1 MSFGEFINKLNELEG
16 IINTSELL
24 REKATVLR
32 KEWAIKSLKDF
43 QSEQDELEKEN
54 RLLRIGILG
63 KVKAGKSSFLNALLF
78 NGESI
83 LPEAATPMTAAL
95 SVLEYGKTPSLSV
108 EFYSQEDLGEIKE
121 KAKRCEKELKEQ
133 EVQEF
138 ERLKE
143 LELKK
148 VQNKAQIDEAKLRA
162 NAQILATKKLKQEL
176 EELCACYEQNA
187 RIEKSTLNLSELE
200 KHKDFQGSLSEIR
213 AKLKDYVGSSGKF
226 MPFTKSITLRL
237 DNEFLK
243 DVQIIDT
250 PGLNDPVPSRSERT
264 NEFLDKC
271 DAALVLSPAGQF
283 MDQNDVILVRKLA
296 GSVARIFVIA
306 SKGDSELYGSEKDK
320 NGGIL
325 NAVFESIQNT
335 LERSKNNALQKAD
348 VENNVLQ
355 RALKEKMIVCA
366 GICAGIVAKRG
377 ENLDEMEIHTL
388 NRLKEEY
395 PNDFQG
401 EKMWE
406 NLSKLANIE
415 ALNAVFAELK
425 KDKELILQERISGF
439 LQSNDKALNAYK
451 EALQDRVRQRI
462 DALQGTD
469 IDELKARASALQEV
483 KERGE
488 FVLDD
493 EWSRLCGEFCFDI
506 RGILKDKQ
514 TEFFEKLEGQSQNEV
529 GESIEKTH
537 YFGIFEKNSYIVKQI
552 NANAVINAIEKTC
565 ERLENLLNDE
575 TARAIQAWREKM
587 PSTLL
592 KALREEIS
600 DEFIDGFVFKKCLRD
615 IFNKITYPSIKYSS
629 KIPYSISGMSGILK
643 DNAKSS
649 RVGFGD
655 DKVNYPATHFINEV
669 SNFIR
674 RFKQEVREYI
684 DKLANELS
692 SVFAFG
698 FGKDMFQSISDE
710 IQSLQKD
717 LASKA
722 LKLDE
727 YKTLERSLENALL

>member
-1 MSFGEFINKLNELEG
+1 MSFENFLQRLDEVANLVQL
-16 IINTSELL
+16 SELL
-24 REKATVLR
+24 SNDSFGLQKEHGIKTSAEFEKDKA
-32 KEWAIKSLKDF
+32 
-43 QSEQDELEKEN
+43 ELEKVG
-54 RLLRIGILG
+54 RLLKIGILG
-63 KVKAGKSSFLNALLF
+63 RVKAGKSSFLNALLF

-83 LPEAATPMTAAL
+83 LPKAATPMTAAL
-95 SVLEYGKTPSLSV
+95 SVLEYAKTPSLSV
-108 EFYSQEDLGEIKE
+108 EFYSQDDLGEIKE
-121 KAKRCEKELKEQ
+121 KAKQYEKMLKEQ
-133 EVQEF
+133 EKQEF
-138 ERLKE
+138 EMLKKS
-143 LELKK
+143 ELKK
-148 VQNKAQIDEAKLRA
+148 VQNKAQIDEARLKQNA
-162 NAQILATKKLKQEL
+162 HKNAQKYIPDEL
-176 EELCACYEQNA
+176 RACYEQNEL
-187 RIEKSTLNLSELE
+187 IEKSTLNLSELE
-200 KHKDFQGSLSEIR
+200 KHKEFQGSLSEIQ
-213 AKLKDYVGSSGKF
+213 AKLKDYVGSEGKF

-271 DAALVLSPAGQF
+271 DAALVLSIAGQF
-283 MDQNDVILVRKLA
+283 MDKNDVNLARKLA
-296 GSVARIFVIA
+296 GNHARIFFVA
-306 SKGDSELYGSEKDK
+306 SQVDTEFFGSEKTK

-335 LERSKNNALQKAD
+335 LERQKNNALQEDDMEND
-348 VENNVLQ
+348 VSQ
-355 RALKEKMIVCA
+355 RAKNEKIIA
-366 GICAGIVAKRG
+366 SSGICASIVAKRG
-377 ENLDEMEIHTL
+377 ENLDETEVFVFK
-388 NRLKEEY
+388 RFKEGY
-395 PNDFQG
+395 LSDFDG

-439 LQSNDKALNAYK
+439 LQDKNTALNAYIK
-451 EALQDRVRQRI
+451 DLRSRVRQRI

-493 EWSRLCGEFCFDI
+493 EWSRLCGEFCRDI
-506 RGILKDKQ
+506 KHTLKDKR
-514 TEFFEKLEGQSQNEV
+514 TEFFEDLENEAESKQNDF
-529 GESIEKTH
+529 IKTTGWIWKDKH
-537 YFGIFEKNSYIVKQI
+537 YLKKV

-615 IFNKITYPSIKYSS
+615 IFNKITYPSIKYR
-629 KIPYSISGMSGILK
+629 KIPNSISSMSGILE
-643 DNAKSS
+643 DS
-649 RVGFGD
+649 VETHFIGD
-655 DKVNYPATHFINEV
+655 DEYHRPATRFINEV
-669 SNFIR
+669 FDFTR
-674 RFKQEVREYI
+674 RFKQEVRDDI

-717 LASKA
+717 LKDKDDN
-722 LKLDE
+722 LKK
-727 YKTLERSLENALL
+727 YKTLERSLENALLQK

>member
-1 MSFGEFINKLNELEG
+1 MKASLKKNTDAKINEL
-16 IINTSELL
+16 
-24 REKATVLR
+24 
-32 KEWAIKSLKDF
+32 KD
-43 QSEQDELEKEN
+43 K
-54 RLLRIGILG
+54 
-63 KVKAGKSSFLNALLF
+63 
-78 NGESI
+78 
-83 LPEAATPMTAAL
+83 AL
-95 SVLEYGKTPSLSV
+95 SKGK
-108 EFYSQEDLGEIKE
+108 EID
-121 KAKRCEKELKEQ
+121 
-133 EVQEF
+133 
-138 ERLKE
+138 E
-143 LELKK
+143 LELKE
-148 VQNKAQIDEAKLRA
+148 KARKSAL
-162 NAQILATKKLKQEL
+162 QEL
-176 EELCACYEQNA
+176 KGVQESIYACYQQYQQISQSQVSA
-187 RIEKSTLNLSELE
+187 SERE
-200 KHKDFQGSLSEIR
+200 ANKDFQGSLSEIR

-250 PGLNDPVPSRSERT
+250 PGLNDPVPSRSART
-264 NEFLDKC
+264 NEILREC
-271 DAALVLSPAGQF
+271 DAVLVLSPAGQF

-325 NAVFESIQNT
+325 NAVFEGIQNT

-462 DALQGTD
+462 DALQKVD
-469 IDELKARASALQEV
+469 IDGLKARTSALQEV

-488 FVLDD
+488 SVLDS
-493 EWSRLCGEFCFDI
+493 EWNELCVKFCFDI

-514 TEFFEKLEGQSQNEV
+514 TEFFENLENEA
-529 GESIEKTH
+529 ESKQGDFIKTTGWIFKDKH
-537 YFGIFEKNSYIVKQI
+537 YLKKV

-629 KIPYSISGMSGILK
+629 KIPYSISGMSGILE
-643 DNAKSS
+643 DNVEGGYAWVEAK
-649 RVGFGD
+649 
-655 DKVNYPATHFINEV
+655 YEHPATHFINEV
-669 SNFIR
+669 SNFTR
-674 RFKQEVREYI
+674 RFKQEVREDI

-698 FGKDMFQSISDE
+698 FGKDMFQSLSDE

>member
-1 MSFGEFINKLNELEG
+1 MSFENFLQRLDKVANLVQGSEFLSKDSFGLQKEHG
-16 IINTSELL
+16 IKTSAEI
-24 REKATVLR
+24 EKDKA
-32 KEWAIKSLKDF
+32 
-43 QSEQDELEKEN
+43 ELEKAG
-54 RLLRIGILG
+54 RLLKIGILG
-63 KVKAGKSSFLNALLF
+63 RVKAGKSSFLNALIF

-83 LPEAATPMTAAL
+83 LPKAATPMTAAL
-95 SVLEYGKTPSLSV
+95 TVLEYAKTPSLSV
-108 EFYSQEDLGEIKE
+108 DFYSDEDLSRIETLAKE
-121 KAKRCEKELKEQ
+121 FESELEKNTDAKINELKDKALSKGKEID
-133 EVQEF
+133 
-138 ERLKE
+138 E
-143 LELKK
+143 LELK
-148 VQNKAQIDEAKLRA
+148 ERA
-162 NAQILATKKLKQEL
+162 RKSALQEL
-176 EELCACYEQNA
+176 KGVQESIYACYQQYQQISQSQVSA
-187 RIEKSTLNLSELE
+187 SERE
-200 KHKDFQGSLSEIR
+200 ANKDFQGSLSEIR

-250 PGLNDPVPSRSERT
+250 PGLNDPVPSRSART
-264 NEFLDKC
+264 NEILREC
-271 DAALVLSPAGQF
+271 DAVLVLSPAGQF

-325 NAVFESIQNT
+325 NAVFEGIQNT

-355 RALKEKMIVCA
+355 RALKEKVIVCA

-439 LQSNDKALNAYK
+439 LQSNDKTLNAYK

-462 DALQGTD
+462 DALQKVD
-469 IDELKARASALQEV
+469 IDGLKARASALQEV

-488 FVLDD
+488 SVLDS
-493 EWSRLCGEFCFDI
+493 EWNELCVKFCFDI

-514 TEFFEKLEGQSQNEV
+514 TEFFENLENEA
-529 GESIEKTH
+529 ESKQGDFIKTTGLVLKDKH
-537 YFGIFEKNSYIVKQI
+537 YLKKV

-592 KALREEIS
+592 KALREEIN

-629 KIPYSISGMSGILK
+629 KIPYSISGMSGILE
-643 DNAKSS
+643 DNVEGGYLYITEVK
-649 RVGFGD
+649 
-655 DKVNYPATHFINEV
+655 YEHPATHFINEV
-669 SNFIR
+669 SNFTR
-674 RFKQEVREYI
+674 RFKQEVREDI

>member
-1 MSFGEFINKLNELEG
+1 MSFENFLQRLDKVANLVQGSEFLSKDSFGLQKEHGIKTSAEFEKNK
-16 IINTSELL
+16 
-24 REKATVLR
+24 A
-32 KEWAIKSLKDF
+32 
-43 QSEQDELEKEN
+43 ELEKAG
-54 RLLRIGILG
+54 RLLKIGILG
-63 KVKAGKSSFLNALLF
+63 RVKAGKSSFLNALIF

-83 LPEAATPMTAAL
+83 LPKAATPMTAAL
-95 SVLEYGKTPSLSV
+95 TVLEYAKTPSLSV
-108 EFYSQEDLGEIKE
+108 DFYSDDDLSRIETLAKE
-121 KAKRCEKELKEQ
+121 FESELEKNTDAKINELKDKALSKGKEID
-133 EVQEF
+133 
-138 ERLKE
+138 E
-143 LELKK
+143 LELK
-148 VQNKAQIDEAKLRA
+148 ERA
-162 NAQILATKKLKQEL
+162 RKSALQEL
-176 EELCACYEQNA
+176 KGVQESIYACYQQYQQISQSQVSA
-187 RIEKSTLNLSELE
+187 SERE
-200 KHKDFQGSLSEIR
+200 ANKDFQGSLSEIR

-250 PGLNDPVPSRSERT
+250 PGLNDPVPSRSART
-264 NEFLDKC
+264 NEILREC
-271 DAALVLSPAGQF
+271 DAVLVLSPAGQF

-325 NAVFESIQNT
+325 NAVFEGIQNT

-415 ALNAVFAELK
+415 ALNAVFVELK

-462 DALQGTD
+462 DALQKVD
-469 IDELKARASALQEV
+469 IDGLKARASALQEV

-488 FVLDD
+488 SVLDS
-493 EWSRLCGEFCFDI
+493 EWNELCVKFCSDI

-537 YFGIFEKNSYIVKQI
+537 YLGIFEKNSYIVKQV

-629 KIPYSISGMSGILK
+629 QIPYSISGMSGILK
-643 DNAKSS
+643 DSAEDSWG
-649 RVGFGD
+649 GFGD

-669 SNFIR
+669 SNFTR
-674 RFKQEVREYI
+674 RFKQEVREDI

-698 FGKDMFQSISDE
+698 FGKDMFQSLSDE

>member
-1 MSFGEFINKLNELEG
+1 MEL
-16 IINTSELL
+16 
-24 REKATVLR
+24 
-32 KEWAIKSLKDF
+32 
-43 QSEQDELEKEN
+43 
-54 RLLRIGILG
+54 
-63 KVKAGKSSFLNALLF
+63 
-78 NGESI
+78 
-83 LPEAATPMTAAL
+83 
-95 SVLEYGKTPSLSV
+95 
-108 EFYSQEDLGEIKE
+108 KE
-121 KAKRCEKELKEQ
+121 KARKSALQELKG
-133 EVQEF
+133 VQES
-138 ERLKE
+138 
-143 LELKK
+143 
-148 VQNKAQIDEAKLRA
+148 IY
-162 NAQILATKKLKQEL
+162 
-176 EELCACYEQNA
+176 ACYQQYQQISQSQVSA
-187 RIEKSTLNLSELE
+187 SERE
-200 KHKDFQGSLSEIR
+200 ANKDFQGSLSEIR

-250 PGLNDPVPSRSERT
+250 PGLNDPVPSRSART
-264 NEFLDKC
+264 NEILREC
-271 DAALVLSPAGQF
+271 DAVLVLSPAGQF

-325 NAVFESIQNT
+325 NAVFEGIQNT

-415 ALNAVFAELK
+415 ALNAVFVELK

-462 DALQGTD
+462 DALQKVD
-469 IDELKARASALQEV
+469 IDGLKARASALQEV

-488 FVLDD
+488 SVLDS
-493 EWSRLCGEFCFDI
+493 EWNELCVKFCFDI

-514 TEFFEKLEGQSQNEV
+514 TEFFENLENEA
-529 GESIEKTH
+529 ESKQGDFIKTTGWIFKDKH
-537 YFGIFEKNSYIVKQI
+537 YLKKV

-629 KIPYSISGMSGILK
+629 QIPYSISGMSGILK
-643 DNAKSS
+643 DSAKSS

-669 SNFIR
+669 SNFTR
-674 RFKQEVREYI
+674 RFKQEVREDI

-717 LASKA
+717 LESKA

>member
-1 MSFGEFINKLNELEG
+1 MSFENFLQRLDKVANLVQGSEFLSKDSFGLQKEHG
-16 IINTSELL
+16 IKTS
-24 REKATVLR
+24 A
-32 KEWAIKSLKDF
+32 
-43 QSEQDELEKEN
+43 ELEKDKAELEKAG
-54 RLLRIGILG
+54 RLLKIGILG
-63 KVKAGKSSFLNALLF
+63 RVKAGKSSFLNALIF

-83 LPEAATPMTAAL
+83 LPKAATPMTAAL
-95 SVLEYGKTPSLSV
+95 TVLEYAKTPSLSV
-108 EFYSQEDLGEIKE
+108 DFYSDEDLSRIETLAKE
-121 KAKRCEKELKEQ
+121 FESELEKNTDAKINELKDKALSKGKEID
-133 EVQEF
+133 
-138 ERLKE
+138 E
-143 LELKK
+143 LELKE
-148 VQNKAQIDEAKLRA
+148 KARKSAL
-162 NAQILATKKLKQEL
+162 QEL
-176 EELCACYEQNA
+176 KGDQESIYACYQQYQQISQSQVSA
-187 RIEKSTLNLSELE
+187 SERE
-200 KHKDFQGSLSEIR
+200 ANKDFQGSLSEIR

-250 PGLNDPVPSRSERT
+250 PGLNDPVPSRSART
-264 NEFLDKC
+264 NEILREC
-271 DAALVLSPAGQF
+271 DAVLVLSPAGQF

-325 NAVFESIQNT
+325 NAVFEGIQNT
-335 LERSKNNALQKAD
+335 IERSKNNALQKAD

-462 DALQGTD
+462 DALQKVD
-469 IDELKARASALQEV
+469 IDGLKARANALQEV

-488 FVLDD
+488 SVLDS
-493 EWSRLCGEFCFDI
+493 EWNELCVKFCFDI

-514 TEFFEKLEGQSQNEV
+514 TEFFENLENEA
-529 GESIEKTH
+529 ESKQGDFIKTTGWIFKDKH
-537 YFGIFEKNSYIVKQI
+537 YLKKV

-592 KALREEIS
+592 KALREKIS
-600 DEFIDGFVFKKCLRD
+600 DEFIDGFVFK
-615 IFNKITYPSIKYSS
+615 
-629 KIPYSISGMSGILK
+629 
-643 DNAKSS
+643 
-649 RVGFGD
+649 
-655 DKVNYPATHFINEV
+655 
-669 SNFIR
+669 
-674 RFKQEVREYI
+674 
-684 DKLANELS
+684 
-692 SVFAFG
+692 
-698 FGKDMFQSISDE
+698 
-710 IQSLQKD
+710 
-717 LASKA
+717 
-722 LKLDE
+722 
-727 YKTLERSLENALL
+727 NALGTFLTKSLIHQSNTAQKFLTA

>member
-1 MSFGEFINKLNELEG
+1 MSFENFLQRLDKVANLVQGSEFLSKDSFGLQKEHG
-16 IINTSELL
+16 IKTSAEF
-24 REKATVLR
+24 EKDKA
-32 KEWAIKSLKDF
+32 
-43 QSEQDELEKEN
+43 ELEKAG
-54 RLLRIGILG
+54 RLLKIGILG
-63 KVKAGKSSFLNALLF
+63 RVKAGKSSFLNALIF

-83 LPEAATPMTAAL
+83 LPKAATPMTAAL
-95 SVLEYGKTPSLSV
+95 TVLEYAKTPSLSV
-108 EFYSQEDLGEIKE
+108 DFYSDEDLSRIETLAKE
-121 KAKRCEKELKEQ
+121 FESELEKNTDAKINELKDKALSKGKEID
-133 EVQEF
+133 
-138 ERLKE
+138 E
-143 LELKK
+143 LELK
-148 VQNKAQIDEAKLRA
+148 ERA
-162 NAQILATKKLKQEL
+162 RKSALQEL
-176 EELCACYEQNA
+176 KGVQESIYACYQQYQQISQSQVSA
-187 RIEKSTLNLSELE
+187 SERE
-200 KHKDFQGSLSEIR
+200 ANKDFQGSLSEIR

-250 PGLNDPVPSRSERT
+250 PGLNDPVPSRSART
-264 NEFLDKC
+264 NEILREC
-271 DAALVLSPAGQF
+271 DAVLVLSPAGQF

-325 NAVFESIQNT
+325 NAVFEGIQNT

-355 RALKEKMIVCA
+355 RALKEKVIVCA

-439 LQSNDKALNAYK
+439 LQSNDKTLNAYK

-462 DALQGTD
+462 DALQKVD
-469 IDELKARASALQEV
+469 IDGLKARASALQEV

-488 FVLDD
+488 SVLDS
-493 EWSRLCGEFCFDI
+493 EWNELCVKFCFDI

-514 TEFFEKLEGQSQNEV
+514 TEFFENLENEA
-529 GESIEKTH
+529 ESKQGDFIKTTGLVLKDKH
-537 YFGIFEKNSYIVKQI
+537 YLKKV

-592 KALREEIS
+592 KALREEIN

-629 KIPYSISGMSGILK
+629 KIPYSISGMSGILE
-643 DNAKSS
+643 DNVEGGYLYITEVK
-649 RVGFGD
+649 
-655 DKVNYPATHFINEV
+655 YEHPATHFINEV
-669 SNFIR
+669 SNFTR
-674 RFKQEVREYI
+674 RFKQEVREDI

>member
-1 MSFGEFINKLNELEG
+1 MSFENFLQRLDKVANLVQGSEFLSKDSFGLQKEHG
-16 IINTSELL
+16 IKTS
-24 REKATVLR
+24 A
-32 KEWAIKSLKDF
+32 
-43 QSEQDELEKEN
+43 ELEKDKAELEKAG
-54 RLLRIGILG
+54 RLLKIGILG
-63 KVKAGKSSFLNALLF
+63 RVKAGKSSFLNALIF

-83 LPEAATPMTAAL
+83 LPKAATPMTAAL
-95 SVLEYGKTPSLSV
+95 TVLEYAKTPSLSV
-108 EFYSQEDLGEIKE
+108 DFYSDDDLSRIETLAKE
-121 KAKRCEKELKEQ
+121 FESELEKNTDAKINELKDKALSKGKEID
-133 EVQEF
+133 
-138 ERLKE
+138 E
-143 LELKK
+143 LELKE
-148 VQNKAQIDEAKLRA
+148 KARKSAL
-162 NAQILATKKLKQEL
+162 QEL
-176 EELCACYEQNA
+176 KGVQESIYACYQQYQQISQSQVSA
-187 RIEKSTLNLSELE
+187 SERE
-200 KHKDFQGSLSEIR
+200 ANKDFQGSLSEIR

-250 PGLNDPVPSRSERT
+250 PGLNDPVPSRSART
-264 NEFLDKC
+264 NEILREC
-271 DAALVLSPAGQF
+271 DAVLVLSPAGQF

-325 NAVFESIQNT
+325 NAVFEGIQNT

-348 VENNVLQ
+348 IENNVLQ
-355 RALKEKMIVCA
+355 RALKEKMIACA

-462 DALQGTD
+462 DALQKVD
-469 IDELKARASALQEV
+469 IDGLKARASALQEV

-488 FVLDD
+488 SVLDS
-493 EWSRLCGEFCFDI
+493 EWNELCVKFCFDI

-514 TEFFEKLEGQSQNEV
+514 TEFFENLENEA
-529 GESIEKTH
+529 ESKQGDFIKTTGWIFKDKH
-537 YFGIFEKNSYIVKQI
+537 YLKKV

-629 KIPYSISGMSGILK
+629 QIPYSISGMSGILE
-643 DNAKSS
+643 DNVEGGYAWVEAK
-649 RVGFGD
+649 
-655 DKVNYPATHFINEV
+655 YEHPATHFINEV
-669 SNFIR
+669 SNFTR

>member
-1 MSFGEFINKLNELEG
+1 MSFENFLQRLDKVANLVQGSEFLSKDSFGLQKEHG
-16 IINTSELL
+16 IKTS
-24 REKATVLR
+24 A
-32 KEWAIKSLKDF
+32 
-43 QSEQDELEKEN
+43 ELEKDKAELEKAG
-54 RLLRIGILG
+54 RLLKIGILG
-63 KVKAGKSSFLNALLF
+63 RVKAGKSSFLNALIF

-83 LPEAATPMTAAL
+83 LPKAATPMTAAL
-95 SVLEYGKTPSLSV
+95 TVLEYAKTPSLSV
-108 EFYSQEDLGEIKE
+108 DFYSDEDLSRIETLAKE
-121 KAKRCEKELKEQ
+121 FESELEKNTDAKINELKDKALSKGKEID
-133 EVQEF
+133 
-138 ERLKE
+138 E
-143 LELKK
+143 LELKE
-148 VQNKAQIDEAKLRA
+148 KARKSAL
-162 NAQILATKKLKQEL
+162 QEL
-176 EELCACYEQNA
+176 KGVQESIYACYQQYQQISQSQVSA
-187 RIEKSTLNLSELE
+187 SERE
-200 KHKDFQGSLSEIR
+200 ANKDFQGSLSEIR

-250 PGLNDPVPSRSERT
+250 PGLNDPVPSRSART
-264 NEFLDKC
+264 NEILREC
-271 DAALVLSPAGQF
+271 DAVLVLSPAGQF

-325 NAVFESIQNT
+325 NAVFEGIQNT

-425 KDKELILQERISGF
+425 KDNELILQERISGF

-462 DALQGTD
+462 DALQKVD
-469 IDELKARASALQEV
+469 IDGLKARASALQEV

-488 FVLDD
+488 SVLDS
-493 EWSRLCGEFCFDI
+493 EWNELCVKFCFDI

-643 DNAKSS
+643 DSAKSS

-669 SNFIR
+669 SNFTR
-674 RFKQEVREYI
+674 RFKQEVREDI

-717 LASKA
+717 LESKA

>member
-63 KVKAGKSSFLNALLF
+63 KVKAGKSSFLNALIF

-83 LPEAATPMTAAL
+83 LPKAATPMTAAL
-95 SVLEYGKTPSLSV
+95 TVLEYAKTPSLSV
-108 EFYSQEDLGEIKE
+108 DFYSDEDLSRIETLAKE
-121 KAKRCEKELKEQ
+121 FESELEKNTDAKINELKDKALSKGKEID
-133 EVQEF
+133 
-138 ERLKE
+138 E
-143 LELKK
+143 LELKE
-148 VQNKAQIDEAKLRA
+148 KARKSAL
-162 NAQILATKKLKQEL
+162 QEL
-176 EELCACYEQNA
+176 KGVQESIYACYQQYQQISQSQVSA
-187 RIEKSTLNLSELE
+187 SERE
-200 KHKDFQGSLSEIR
+200 ANKDFQGSLSEIR

-250 PGLNDPVPSRSERT
+250 PGLNDPVPSRSART
-264 NEFLDKC
+264 NEILREC
-271 DAALVLSPAGQF
+271 DAVLVLSPAGQF

-325 NAVFESIQNT
+325 NAVFEGIQNT
-335 LERSKNNALQKAD
+335 IERSKNNALQKAD

-462 DALQGTD
+462 DALQKVD
-469 IDELKARASALQEV
+469 IDGLKARANALQEV

-488 FVLDD
+488 SVLDS
-493 EWSRLCGEFCFDI
+493 EWNELCVKFCFDI

-514 TEFFEKLEGQSQNEV
+514 TEFFENLENEA
-529 GESIEKTH
+529 ESKQGDFIKTTGWIFKDKH
-537 YFGIFEKNSYIVKQI
+537 YLKKV

-629 KIPYSISGMSGILK
+629 KIPYSISGMSGILE
-643 DNAKSS
+643 DNVEGGYACVEAK
-649 RVGFGD
+649 
-655 DKVNYPATHFINEV
+655 YEHPATHFINEV
-669 SNFIR
+669 SNFTR
-674 RFKQEVREYI
+674 RFKQEVREDI

>member
-1 MSFGEFINKLNELEG
+1 
-16 IINTSELL
+16 
-24 REKATVLR
+24 
-32 KEWAIKSLKDF
+32 
-43 QSEQDELEKEN
+43 
-54 RLLRIGILG
+54 
-63 KVKAGKSSFLNALLF
+63 
-78 NGESI
+78 
-83 LPEAATPMTAAL
+83 
-95 SVLEYGKTPSLSV
+95 
-108 EFYSQEDLGEIKE
+108 
-121 KAKRCEKELKEQ
+121 
-133 EVQEF
+133 
-138 ERLKE
+138 
-143 LELKK
+143 
-148 VQNKAQIDEAKLRA
+148 
-162 NAQILATKKLKQEL
+162 
-176 EELCACYEQNA
+176 
-187 RIEKSTLNLSELE
+187 
-200 KHKDFQGSLSEIR
+200 
-213 AKLKDYVGSSGKF
+213 
-226 MPFTKSITLRL
+226 
-237 DNEFLK
+237 
-243 DVQIIDT
+243 
-250 PGLNDPVPSRSERT
+250 
-264 NEFLDKC
+264 
-271 DAALVLSPAGQF
+271 
-283 MDQNDVILVRKLA
+283 
-296 GSVARIFVIA
+296 
-306 SKGDSELYGSEKDK
+306 
-320 NGGIL
+320 
-325 NAVFESIQNT
+325 
-335 LERSKNNALQKAD
+335 
-348 VENNVLQ
+348 
-355 RALKEKMIVCA
+355 MIVCA

-462 DALQGTD
+462 DALQKVD
-469 IDELKARASALQEV
+469 IDGLKARANALQEV

-488 FVLDD
+488 SVLDS
-493 EWSRLCGEFCFDI
+493 EWNELCVKFCFDI

-514 TEFFEKLEGQSQNEV
+514 TEFFENLENEA
-529 GESIEKTH
+529 ESKQGDFIKTTGWIFKDKH
-537 YFGIFEKNSYIVKQI
+537 YLKKV

-629 KIPYSISGMSGILK
+629 KIPYSISGMSGILE
-643 DNAKSS
+643 DS
-649 RVGFGD
+649 VETHFIGD
-655 DKVNYPATHFINEV
+655 DEYHRPATRFINEV
-669 SNFIR
+669 FDFTM
-674 RFKQEVREYI
+674 RFKQEVREDI

>member
-1 MSFGEFINKLNELEG
+1 MSFENFLQRLDKVANLVQGSEFLSKDSFGLQKEHG
-16 IINTSELL
+16 IKTSAEFKKD
-24 REKATVLR
+24 KA
-32 KEWAIKSLKDF
+32 
-43 QSEQDELEKEN
+43 ELEKAG
-54 RLLRIGILG
+54 RLLKIGILG
-63 KVKAGKSSFLNALLF
+63 RVKAGKSSFLNALIF

-83 LPEAATPMTAAL
+83 LPKAATPMTAAL
-95 SVLEYGKTPSLSV
+95 TVLEYAKTPSLSV
-108 EFYSQEDLGEIKE
+108 DFYSDEDLSRIETLAKE
-121 KAKRCEKELKEQ
+121 FESELEKNTDAKINELKDKALSKGKEID
-133 EVQEF
+133 
-138 ERLKE
+138 E
-143 LELKK
+143 LELKE
-148 VQNKAQIDEAKLRA
+148 KARKSAL
-162 NAQILATKKLKQEL
+162 QEL
-176 EELCACYEQNA
+176 KGVQESIYACYQQYQQISQSQVSA
-187 RIEKSTLNLSELE
+187 SERE
-200 KHKDFQGSLSEIR
+200 ANKDFQGSLSEIR

-250 PGLNDPVPSRSERT
+250 PGLNDPVPSRSART
-264 NEFLDKC
+264 NEILREC
-271 DAALVLSPAGQF
+271 DAVLVLSPAGQF

-325 NAVFESIQNT
+325 NAVFEGIQNT

-462 DALQGTD
+462 DALQKVD
-469 IDELKARASALQEV
+469 IDGLKARASALQEV

-488 FVLDD
+488 SVLDS
-493 EWSRLCGEFCFDI
+493 EWNELCFRFSSDI

-529 GESIEKTH
+529 GESIEK
-537 YFGIFEKNSYIVKQI
+537 
-552 NANAVINAIEKTC
+552 NA
-565 ERLENLLNDE
+565 L
-575 TARAIQAWREKM
+575 
-587 PSTLL
+587 
-592 KALREEIS
+592 
-600 DEFIDGFVFKKCLRD
+600 FRD
-615 IFNKITYPSIKYSS
+615 I
-629 KIPYSISGMSGILK
+629 
-643 DNAKSS
+643 
-649 RVGFGD
+649 
-655 DKVNYPATHFINEV
+655 
-669 SNFIR
+669 
-674 RFKQEVREYI
+674 
-684 DKLANELS
+684 
-692 SVFAFG
+692 
-698 FGKDMFQSISDE
+698 
-710 IQSLQKD
+710 
-717 LASKA
+717 
-722 LKLDE
+722 
-727 YKTLERSLENALL
+727 

>member
-1 MSFGEFINKLNELEG
+1 MEL
-16 IINTSELL
+16 
-24 REKATVLR
+24 
-32 KEWAIKSLKDF
+32 
-43 QSEQDELEKEN
+43 
-54 RLLRIGILG
+54 
-63 KVKAGKSSFLNALLF
+63 
-78 NGESI
+78 
-83 LPEAATPMTAAL
+83 
-95 SVLEYGKTPSLSV
+95 
-108 EFYSQEDLGEIKE
+108 KE
-121 KAKRCEKELKEQ
+121 KARKSALQELKG
-133 EVQEF
+133 VQES
-138 ERLKE
+138 
-143 LELKK
+143 
-148 VQNKAQIDEAKLRA
+148 IY
-162 NAQILATKKLKQEL
+162 
-176 EELCACYEQNA
+176 ACYQQYQQISQSQVSA
-187 RIEKSTLNLSELE
+187 SERE
-200 KHKDFQGSLSEIR
+200 ANKDFQGSLSEIR

-250 PGLNDPVPSRSERT
+250 PGLNDPVPSRSART
-264 NEFLDKC
+264 NEILREC
-271 DAALVLSPAGQF
+271 DAVLVLSPAGQF

-325 NAVFESIQNT
+325 NAVFEGIQNT

-462 DALQGTD
+462 DALQKVD
-469 IDELKARASALQEV
+469 IDGLKARASALQEV

-488 FVLDD
+488 SVLDS
-493 EWSRLCGEFCFDI
+493 EWNELCVKFCFDI
-506 RGILKDKQ
+506 RDILKDKQ
-514 TEFFEKLEGQSQNEV
+514 TEFFENLENEA
-529 GESIEKTH
+529 ESKQGDFIKTTGWIFKDKH
-537 YFGIFEKNSYIVKQI
+537 YLKKV

-629 KIPYSISGMSGILK
+629 KIPYSISGMSGILE
-643 DNAKSS
+643 DNVEGGYACVEAK
-649 RVGFGD
+649 
-655 DKVNYPATHFINEV
+655 YEHPATHFINEV
-669 SNFIR
+669 SNFTR
-674 RFKQEVREYI
+674 RFKQEVREDI

>member
-1 MSFGEFINKLNELEG
+1 MSFENFLQRLDKVANLVQGSEFLSKDSFGLQKEHG
-16 IINTSELL
+16 IKTSAEI
-24 REKATVLR
+24 EKDKA
-32 KEWAIKSLKDF
+32 
-43 QSEQDELEKEN
+43 ELEKAG
-54 RLLRIGILG
+54 RLLKIGILG
-63 KVKAGKSSFLNALLF
+63 RVKAGKSSFLNALIF

-83 LPEAATPMTAAL
+83 LPKAATPMTAAL
-95 SVLEYGKTPSLSV
+95 TVLEYAKTPSLSV
-108 EFYSQEDLGEIKE
+108 DFYSDEYLSRIETLAKE
-121 KAKRCEKELKEQ
+121 FESELEKNTDAKINELKDKALSKGKEID
-133 EVQEF
+133 
-138 ERLKE
+138 E
-143 LELKK
+143 LELK
-148 VQNKAQIDEAKLRA
+148 ERA
-162 NAQILATKKLKQEL
+162 RKSALQEL
-176 EELCACYEQNA
+176 KGVQESIYACYQQYQQISQSQVSA
-187 RIEKSTLNLSELE
+187 SERE
-200 KHKDFQGSLSEIR
+200 ANKDFQGSLSEIR

-250 PGLNDPVPSRSERT
+250 PGLNDPVPSRSART
-264 NEFLDKC
+264 NEILREC
-271 DAALVLSPAGQF
+271 DAVLVLSPAGQF

-325 NAVFESIQNT
+325 NAVFEGIQNT

-355 RALKEKMIVCA
+355 RALKEKVIVCA

-439 LQSNDKALNAYK
+439 LQSNDKTLNAYK

-462 DALQGTD
+462 DALQKVD
-469 IDELKARASALQEV
+469 IDGLKARASALQEV

-488 FVLDD
+488 SVLDS
-493 EWSRLCGEFCFDI
+493 EWNELCVKFCFDI

-514 TEFFEKLEGQSQNEV
+514 TEFFENLENEA
-529 GESIEKTH
+529 ESKQGDFIKTTGLVLKDKH
-537 YFGIFEKNSYIVKQI
+537 YLKKV

-592 KALREEIS
+592 KALREEIN

-629 KIPYSISGMSGILK
+629 KIPYSISGMSGILE
-643 DNAKSS
+643 DNVEGGYLYITEVK
-649 RVGFGD
+649 
-655 DKVNYPATHFINEV
+655 YEHPATHFINEV
-669 SNFIR
+669 SNFTR
-674 RFKQEVREYI
+674 RFKQEVREDI

>member
-1 MSFGEFINKLNELEG
+1 MSFENFLQRLDKVANLVQGSEFLSKDSFGLQKEHG
-16 IINTSELL
+16 IKTSAEF
-24 REKATVLR
+24 EKDKA
-32 KEWAIKSLKDF
+32 
-43 QSEQDELEKEN
+43 ELEKAG
-54 RLLRIGILG
+54 RLLKIGILG
-63 KVKAGKSSFLNALLF
+63 RVKAGKSSFLNALIF

-83 LPEAATPMTAAL
+83 LPKAATPMTAAL
-95 SVLEYGKTPSLSV
+95 TVLEYAKTPSLSV
-108 EFYSQEDLGEIKE
+108 DFYSDDDLSRIETL
-121 KAKRCEKELKEQ
+121 AK
-133 EVQEF
+133 EF
-138 ERLKE
+138 ESELEKNTDAKINEQKDQALSKGKEIDE
-143 LELKK
+143 LELK
-148 VQNKAQIDEAKLRA
+148 ERA
-162 NAQILATKKLKQEL
+162 RKSALQEL
-176 EELCACYEQNA
+176 KGVQESIYACYQQYQQISQSQVSA
-187 RIEKSTLNLSELE
+187 SERE
-200 KHKDFQGSLSEIR
+200 ANKDFQGSLSEIR

-250 PGLNDPVPSRSERT
+250 PGLNDPVPSRSART
-264 NEFLDKC
+264 NEILREC
-271 DAALVLSPAGQF
+271 DAVLVLSPAGQF

-325 NAVFESIQNT
+325 NAVFEGIQNT

-415 ALNAVFAELK
+415 ALNAVFVELK

-462 DALQGTD
+462 DALQKVD
-469 IDELKARASALQEV
+469 IDGLKARANALQEV

-488 FVLDD
+488 SVLDS
-493 EWSRLCGEFCFDI
+493 EWNELCVKFCFDI

-514 TEFFEKLEGQSQNEV
+514 TEFFENLENEA
-529 GESIEKTH
+529 ESKQGDFIKTTGWFLWKNKH
-537 YFGIFEKNSYIVKQI
+537 YLKKV

-629 KIPYSISGMSGILK
+629 KIPYSISGMSGILE
-643 DNAKSS
+643 DS
-649 RVGFGD
+649 VETHFIGD
-655 DKVNYPATHFINEV
+655 DEYHRPATRFINEV
-669 SNFIR
+669 FDFTM
-674 RFKQEVREYI
+674 RFKQEVREDI

>member
-1 MSFGEFINKLNELEG
+1 
-16 IINTSELL
+16 
-24 REKATVLR
+24 
-32 KEWAIKSLKDF
+32 
-43 QSEQDELEKEN
+43 
-54 RLLRIGILG
+54 
-63 KVKAGKSSFLNALLF
+63 
-78 NGESI
+78 
-83 LPEAATPMTAAL
+83 MTAAL
-95 SVLEYGKTPSLSV
+95 TVLEYAKTPSLSV
-108 EFYSQEDLGEIKE
+108 DFYSDEDLSRIETLAKE
-121 KAKRCEKELKEQ
+121 FESELEKNTDAKINELKDKALSKGKEID
-133 EVQEF
+133 
-138 ERLKE
+138 E
-143 LELKK
+143 LELKE
-148 VQNKAQIDEAKLRA
+148 KARKSAL
-162 NAQILATKKLKQEL
+162 QEL
-176 EELCACYEQNA
+176 KGVQESIYACYQQYQQISQSQVSA
-187 RIEKSTLNLSELE
+187 SERE
-200 KHKDFQGSLSEIR
+200 ANKDFQGSLSEIR

-250 PGLNDPVPSRSERT
+250 PGLNDPVPSRSART
-264 NEFLDKC
+264 NEILREC
-271 DAALVLSPAGQF
+271 DAVLVLSPAGQF

-325 NAVFESIQNT
+325 NAVFEGIQNT

-462 DALQGTD
+462 DALQKVD
-469 IDELKARASALQEV
+469 IDGLKARASALQEV

-488 FVLDD
+488 SVLDS
-493 EWSRLCGEFCFDI
+493 EWNELCVKFCFDI

-514 TEFFEKLEGQSQNEV
+514 TEFFENLENEA
-529 GESIEKTH
+529 ESKQGDFIKTTGWIFKDKH
-537 YFGIFEKNSYIVKQI
+537 YLKKV

-629 KIPYSISGMSGILK
+629 KIPYSISGMSGILE
-643 DNAKSS
+643 DNVEGGYAWVEAK
-649 RVGFGD
+649 
-655 DKVNYPATHFINEV
+655 YEHPATHFINEV
-669 SNFIR
+669 SNFTR
-674 RFKQEVREYI
+674 RFKQEVREDI

-698 FGKDMFQSISDE
+698 FGKDMFQSLSDE

>member
-1 MSFGEFINKLNELEG
+1 MSFENFLQRLDKVANLVQGSEFLSKDSFGLQKEHG
-16 IINTSELL
+16 IKTSAEF
-24 REKATVLR
+24 EKDKA
-32 KEWAIKSLKDF
+32 
-43 QSEQDELEKEN
+43 ELEKAG
-54 RLLRIGILG
+54 RLLKIGILG
-63 KVKAGKSSFLNALLF
+63 RVKAGKSSFLNALIF

-83 LPEAATPMTAAL
+83 LPKAATPMTAAL
-95 SVLEYGKTPSLSV
+95 TVLEYAKTPSLSV
-108 EFYSQEDLGEIKE
+108 DFYSDEDLSRIETLAKE
-121 KAKRCEKELKEQ
+121 FESEFEKNTDAKINELKDKALSKGKEID
-133 EVQEF
+133 
-138 ERLKE
+138 E
-143 LELKK
+143 LELKE
-148 VQNKAQIDEAKLRA
+148 KARKSAL
-162 NAQILATKKLKQEL
+162 QEL
-176 EELCACYEQNA
+176 KGVQESIYACYQQYQQISQSQVSA
-187 RIEKSTLNLSELE
+187 SERE
-200 KHKDFQGSLSEIR
+200 ANKDFQGSLSEIR

-250 PGLNDPVPSRSERT
+250 PGLNDPVPSRSART
-264 NEFLDKC
+264 NEILREC
-271 DAALVLSPAGQF
+271 DAVLVLSPAGQF

-325 NAVFESIQNT
+325 NAVFEGIQNT

-462 DALQGTD
+462 DALQKVD
-469 IDELKARASALQEV
+469 IDGLKARASALQEV

-488 FVLDD
+488 SVLDS
-493 EWSRLCGEFCFDI
+493 EWNELCVKFCFDI
-506 RGILKDKQ
+506 RDILKDKQ
-514 TEFFEKLEGQSQNEV
+514 TEFFENLENEA
-529 GESIEKTH
+529 ESKQGDFIKTTGWIFKDKH
-537 YFGIFEKNSYIVKQI
+537 YLKKV

-629 KIPYSISGMSGILK
+629 KIPYSISGMSGILE
-643 DNAKSS
+643 DNVEGGYACVEAK
-649 RVGFGD
+649 
-655 DKVNYPATHFINEV
+655 YEHPATHFINEV
-669 SNFIR
+669 SNFTR
-674 RFKQEVREYI
+674 RFKQEVREDI

>member
-1 MSFGEFINKLNELEG
+1 MSFENFLQRLDKVANLVQGSEFLSKDSFGLQKEHG
-16 IINTSELL
+16 IKTSAEF
-24 REKATVLR
+24 EKDKA
-32 KEWAIKSLKDF
+32 
-43 QSEQDELEKEN
+43 ELEKAG
-54 RLLRIGILG
+54 RLLKIGILG
-63 KVKAGKSSFLNALLF
+63 RVKAGKSSFLNALIF

-83 LPEAATPMTAAL
+83 LPKAATPMTAAL
-95 SVLEYGKTPSLSV
+95 TVLEYAKTPSLSV
-108 EFYSQEDLGEIKE
+108 DFYSDEDLSRIETLAKE
-121 KAKRCEKELKEQ
+121 FESELEKNTDAKINELKDKALSKGKEID
-133 EVQEF
+133 
-138 ERLKE
+138 E
-143 LELKK
+143 LELKE
-148 VQNKAQIDEAKLRA
+148 KARKSAL
-162 NAQILATKKLKQEL
+162 QEL
-176 EELCACYEQNA
+176 KGVQESIYACYQQYQQISQSQVSA
-187 RIEKSTLNLSELE
+187 SERE
-200 KHKDFQGSLSEIR
+200 ANKDFQGSLSEIR

-250 PGLNDPVPSRSERT
+250 PGLNDPVPSRSART
-264 NEFLDKC
+264 NEILREC
-271 DAALVLSPAGQF
+271 DAVLVLSPAGQF

-325 NAVFESIQNT
+325 NAVFEGIQNT

-462 DALQGTD
+462 DALQKVD
-469 IDELKARASALQEV
+469 IDGLKARASALQEV

-488 FVLDD
+488 SVLDS
-493 EWSRLCGEFCFDI
+493 EWNELCVKFCSDI

-514 TEFFEKLEGQSQNEV
+514 TEFFENLENEA
-529 GESIEKTH
+529 ESKQGDFIKET
-537 YFGIFEKNSYIVKQI
+537 GIFLKDKHYLKKV
-552 NANAVINAIEKTC
+552 NANAVINAIKRTC

-575 TARAIQAWREKM
+575 TARAIQAWRGEM

-629 KIPYSISGMSGILK
+629 QIPYSISGMSGILE
-643 DNAKSS
+643 DN
-649 RVGFGD
+649 VEGICLGG
-655 DKVNYPATHFINEV
+655 N
-669 SNFIR
+669 
-674 RFKQEVREYI
+674 
-684 DKLANELS
+684 
-692 SVFAFG
+692 
-698 FGKDMFQSISDE
+698 
-710 IQSLQKD
+710 
-717 LASKA
+717 
-722 LKLDE
+722 
-727 YKTLERSLENALL
+727 

>member
-1 MSFGEFINKLNELEG
+1 MKASLKKNTDAKINEL
-16 IINTSELL
+16 
-24 REKATVLR
+24 
-32 KEWAIKSLKDF
+32 KD
-43 QSEQDELEKEN
+43 K
-54 RLLRIGILG
+54 
-63 KVKAGKSSFLNALLF
+63 
-78 NGESI
+78 
-83 LPEAATPMTAAL
+83 AL
-95 SVLEYGKTPSLSV
+95 SK
-108 EFYSQEDLGEIKE
+108 DKEID
-121 KAKRCEKELKEQ
+121 
-133 EVQEF
+133 
-138 ERLKE
+138 E
-143 LELKK
+143 LELKE
-148 VQNKAQIDEAKLRA
+148 KARKSAL
-162 NAQILATKKLKQEL
+162 QEL
-176 EELCACYEQNA
+176 KGVQESIYACYQQYQQISQSQVSA
-187 RIEKSTLNLSELE
+187 SERE
-200 KHKDFQGSLSEIR
+200 ANKDFQGSLSEIR

-250 PGLNDPVPSRSERT
+250 PGLNDPVPSRSART
-264 NEFLDKC
+264 NEILREC
-271 DAALVLSPAGQF
+271 DAVLVLSPAGQF

-325 NAVFESIQNT
+325 NAVFEGIQNT

-462 DALQGTD
+462 DALQKVD
-469 IDELKARASALQEV
+469 IDGLKARASALQEV

-488 FVLDD
+488 SVLDS
-493 EWSRLCGEFCFDI
+493 EWNELCVKFCFDI

-514 TEFFEKLEGQSQNEV
+514 TEFFENLENEA
-529 GESIEKTH
+529 ESKQGDFIKTTGLVLKDKH
-537 YFGIFEKNSYIVKQI
+537 YLKKV

-629 KIPYSISGMSGILK
+629 KIPYSISGMSGILE
-643 DNAKSS
+643 DNVEGGYAWVEAK
-649 RVGFGD
+649 
-655 DKVNYPATHFINEV
+655 YEHPATHFINEV
-669 SNFIR
+669 SNFTR
-674 RFKQEVREYI
+674 RFKQEVKEDI

>member
-1 MSFGEFINKLNELEG
+1 MSFENFLQRLDKVANLVQGSEFLSKDSFGLQKEHG
-16 IINTSELL
+16 IKTSAEF
-24 REKATVLR
+24 EKDKA
-32 KEWAIKSLKDF
+32 
-43 QSEQDELEKEN
+43 ELEKAG
-54 RLLRIGILG
+54 RLLKIGILG
-63 KVKAGKSSFLNALLF
+63 RVKAGKSSFLNALIF

-83 LPEAATPMTAAL
+83 LPKAATPMTAAL
-95 SVLEYGKTPSLSV
+95 TVLEYAKTPSLSV
-108 EFYSQEDLGEIKE
+108 DFYSDEYLSRIETLAKE
-121 KAKRCEKELKEQ
+121 FESELEKNTDAKINELKDKALSKGKEID
-133 EVQEF
+133 
-138 ERLKE
+138 E
-143 LELKK
+143 LELKE
-148 VQNKAQIDEAKLRA
+148 KARKSAL
-162 NAQILATKKLKQEL
+162 QEL
-176 EELCACYEQNA
+176 KGVQESIYACYQQYQQISQSQVSA
-187 RIEKSTLNLSELE
+187 SERE
-200 KHKDFQGSLSEIR
+200 ANKDFQGSLSEIR

-250 PGLNDPVPSRSERT
+250 PGLNDPVPSRSART
-264 NEFLDKC
+264 NEILREC
-271 DAALVLSPAGQF
+271 DAVLVLSPAGQF

-325 NAVFESIQNT
+325 NAVFEGIQNT

-366 GICAGIVAKRG
+366 GICAGIVAKMG

-462 DALQGTD
+462 DALQKVD
-469 IDELKARASALQEV
+469 IDGLKARASALQEV

-488 FVLDD
+488 SVLDS
-493 EWSRLCGEFCFDI
+493 EWNELCVKFCFDI

-514 TEFFEKLEGQSQNEV
+514 TEFFENLENEA
-529 GESIEKTH
+529 ESKQGDFIKTTGWIFKDKH
-537 YFGIFEKNSYIVKQI
+537 YLKKV

-643 DNAKSS
+643 DSAKSS

-669 SNFIR
+669 SNFTR
-674 RFKQEVREYI
+674 RFKQEVREDI

-698 FGKDMFQSISDE
+698 FGKDMFQSLSDE

>member
-1 MSFGEFINKLNELEG
+1 MSFENFLQRLDKVANLVQGSEFLSKDSFGLQKEHG
-16 IINTSELL
+16 IKTS
-24 REKATVLR
+24 A
-32 KEWAIKSLKDF
+32 
-43 QSEQDELEKEN
+43 ELEKDKAELEKAG
-54 RLLRIGILG
+54 RLLKIGILG
-63 KVKAGKSSFLNALLF
+63 RVKAGKSSFLNALIF

-83 LPEAATPMTAAL
+83 LPKAATPMTAAL
-95 SVLEYGKTPSLSV
+95 TVLEYAKTPSLSV
-108 EFYSQEDLGEIKE
+108 DFYSDEDLSRIETLAKE
-121 KAKRCEKELKEQ
+121 FESELEKNTDAKINELKDKALSKGKEID
-133 EVQEF
+133 
-138 ERLKE
+138 E
-143 LELKK
+143 LELKE
-148 VQNKAQIDEAKLRA
+148 KARKSAL
-162 NAQILATKKLKQEL
+162 QEL
-176 EELCACYEQNA
+176 KGVQESIYACYQQYQQISQSQVSA
-187 RIEKSTLNLSELE
+187 SERE
-200 KHKDFQGSLSEIR
+200 ANKDFQGSLSEIR

-250 PGLNDPVPSRSERT
+250 PGLNDPVPSRSART
-264 NEFLDKC
+264 NEILREC
-271 DAALVLSPAGQF
+271 DAVLVLSPAGQF

-325 NAVFESIQNT
+325 NAVFEGIQNT

-462 DALQGTD
+462 DALQKVD
-469 IDELKARASALQEV
+469 IDGLKARASALQEV

-488 FVLDD
+488 SVLDS
-493 EWSRLCGEFCFDI
+493 EWNELCVKFCFDI
-506 RGILKDKQ
+506 RDILKDKQ
-514 TEFFEKLEGQSQNEV
+514 TEFFENLENEA
-529 GESIEKTH
+529 ESKQGDFIKTTGWIFKDKH
-537 YFGIFEKNSYIVKQI
+537 YLKKV

-629 KIPYSISGMSGILK
+629 KIPYSISGMSGILE
-643 DNAKSS
+643 DNVEGGYAWVEAK
-649 RVGFGD
+649 
-655 DKVNYPATHFINEV
+655 YEHPATHFINEV
-669 SNFIR
+669 SNFTR
-674 RFKQEVREYI
+674 RFKQEVKEDI

>member
-1 MSFGEFINKLNELEG
+1 MSFENFLQRLDKVANLVQGSEFLSKDSFGLQKEHG
-16 IINTSELL
+16 IKTSAEI
-24 REKATVLR
+24 EKDKA
-32 KEWAIKSLKDF
+32 
-43 QSEQDELEKEN
+43 ELEKAG
-54 RLLRIGILG
+54 RLLKIGILG
-63 KVKAGKSSFLNALLF
+63 RVKAGKSSFLNALIF

-83 LPEAATPMTAAL
+83 LPKAATPMTAAL
-95 SVLEYGKTPSLSV
+95 TVLEYAKTPSLSV
-108 EFYSQEDLGEIKE
+108 DFYSDEDLSRIETLAKE
-121 KAKRCEKELKEQ
+121 FESELEKNTDAKINELKDKALSKGKEID
-133 EVQEF
+133 
-138 ERLKE
+138 E
-143 LELKK
+143 LELK
-148 VQNKAQIDEAKLRA
+148 ERA
-162 NAQILATKKLKQEL
+162 RKSALQEL
-176 EELCACYEQNA
+176 KGVQESIYACYQQYQQISQSQVSA
-187 RIEKSTLNLSELE
+187 SERE
-200 KHKDFQGSLSEIR
+200 ANKDFQGSLSEIR

-250 PGLNDPVPSRSERT
+250 PGLNDPVPSRSART
-264 NEFLDKC
+264 NEILREC
-271 DAALVLSPAGQF
+271 DAVLVLSPAGQF

-325 NAVFESIQNT
+325 NAVFEGIQNT

-439 LQSNDKALNAYK
+439 LQSNDKTLNAYK

-462 DALQGTD
+462 DALQKVD
-469 IDELKARASALQEV
+469 IDGLKARASALQEV

-488 FVLDD
+488 SVLDS
-493 EWSRLCGEFCFDI
+493 EWNELCVKFCFDI

-514 TEFFEKLEGQSQNEV
+514 TEFFENLENEA
-529 GESIEKTH
+529 ESKQGDFIKTTGLVLKDKH
-537 YFGIFEKNSYIVKQI
+537 YLKKV

-592 KALREEIS
+592 KALREEIN

-629 KIPYSISGMSGILK
+629 KIPYSISGMSGILE
-643 DNAKSS
+643 DNVEGGYLYITEVK
-649 RVGFGD
+649 
-655 DKVNYPATHFINEV
+655 YEHPATHFINEV
-669 SNFIR
+669 SNFTR
-674 RFKQEVREYI
+674 RFKQEVREDI

>member
-1 MSFGEFINKLNELEG
+1 MSFENFLQRLDKVANLVQGSEFLSKDSFGLQKEHG
-16 IINTSELL
+16 IKTSAEF
-24 REKATVLR
+24 EKDKA
-32 KEWAIKSLKDF
+32 
-43 QSEQDELEKEN
+43 ELEKAG
-54 RLLRIGILG
+54 RLLKIGILG
-63 KVKAGKSSFLNALLF
+63 RVKAGKSSFLNALIF

-83 LPEAATPMTAAL
+83 LPKAATPMTAAL
-95 SVLEYGKTPSLSV
+95 TVLEYAKTPSLSV
-108 EFYSQEDLGEIKE
+108 DFYSDDDLSRIETLAKE
-121 KAKRCEKELKEQ
+121 FESELEKNTDAKINELKDKALSKGKEID
-133 EVQEF
+133 
-138 ERLKE
+138 E
-143 LELKK
+143 LELKE
-148 VQNKAQIDEAKLRA
+148 KARKSAL
-162 NAQILATKKLKQEL
+162 QEL
-176 EELCACYEQNA
+176 KGVQESIYACYQQYQQISQSQVSA
-187 RIEKSTLNLSELE
+187 SERE
-200 KHKDFQGSLSEIR
+200 ANKDFQGSLSEIR

-250 PGLNDPVPSRSERT
+250 PGLNDPVPSRSART
-264 NEFLDKC
+264 NEILREC
-271 DAALVLSPAGQF
+271 DAVLVLSPAGQF

-325 NAVFESIQNT
+325 NAVFEGIQNT

-355 RALKEKMIVCA
+355 RALKEKVIVCA

-462 DALQGTD
+462 DALQKVD
-469 IDELKARASALQEV
+469 IDGLKARASALQEV

-488 FVLDD
+488 SVLDS
-493 EWSRLCGEFCFDI
+493 EWNELCVKFCFDI

-514 TEFFEKLEGQSQNEV
+514 TEFFENLENEA
-529 GESIEKTH
+529 ESKQGDFIKTTGLVLKDKH
-537 YFGIFEKNSYIVKQI
+537 YLKKV

-592 KALREEIS
+592 KALREKIN

-629 KIPYSISGMSGILK
+629 KIPYSISGMSGILE
-643 DNAKSS
+643 DNVEGGYLYITEVK
-649 RVGFGD
+649 
-655 DKVNYPATHFINEV
+655 YEHPATHFINEV
-669 SNFIR
+669 SNFTR
-674 RFKQEVREYI
+674 RFKQEVREDI

>member
-1 MSFGEFINKLNELEG
+1 MSFENFLQRLDKVANLVQGSEFLSKDSFGLQKEHG
-16 IINTSELL
+16 IKTSAEF
-24 REKATVLR
+24 EKDKA
-32 KEWAIKSLKDF
+32 
-43 QSEQDELEKEN
+43 ELEKAG
-54 RLLRIGILG
+54 RLLKIGILG
-63 KVKAGKSSFLNALLF
+63 RVKAGKSSFLNALIF

-83 LPEAATPMTAAL
+83 LPKAATPMTAAL
-95 SVLEYGKTPSLSV
+95 TVLEYAKTPSLSV
-108 EFYSQEDLGEIKE
+108 DFYSDDDLSRIETL
-121 KAKRCEKELKEQ
+121 AK
-133 EVQEF
+133 EF
-138 ERLKE
+138 E
-143 LELKK
+143 
-148 VQNKAQIDEAKLRA
+148 
-162 NAQILATKKLKQEL
+162 
-176 EELCACYEQNA
+176 
-187 RIEKSTLNLSELE
+187 SELE
-200 KHKDFQGSLSEIR
+200 KNTDAKINELKDKALSKGKEIDELEFKEKARKSALQELKGVQESIYACYQQYQQISQSQVSASEREANKDFQGSLSEIR

-250 PGLNDPVPSRSERT
+250 PGLNDPVPSRSART
-264 NEFLDKC
+264 NEILREC
-271 DAALVLSPAGQF
+271 DAVLVLSPAGQF

-325 NAVFESIQNT
+325 NAVFEGIQNT

-415 ALNAVFAELK
+415 ALNAVFVELK

-462 DALQGTD
+462 DALQKVD
-469 IDELKARASALQEV
+469 IDGLKARASALQEV

-488 FVLDD
+488 SVLDS
-493 EWSRLCGEFCFDI
+493 EWNELCVKFCSDI

-514 TEFFEKLEGQSQNEV
+514 TEFFENLENEA
-529 GESIEKTH
+529 ESKQGDFIKET
-537 YFGIFEKNSYIVKQI
+537 GIFLKDKHYLKKV
-552 NANAVINAIEKTC
+552 NANAVINAIKRTC

-592 KALREEIS
+592 KALREEIN

-629 KIPYSISGMSGILK
+629 QIPYSISGMSGILE
-643 DNAKSS
+643 DNVEGGYLWKET
-649 RVGFGD
+649 
-655 DKVNYPATHFINEV
+655 KYEHPATHFINEV
-669 SNFIR
+669 SNFTR
-674 RFKQEVREYI
+674 RFKQEVREDI

>member
-1 MSFGEFINKLNELEG
+1 MSFENFLQRLDKVANLVQGSEFLSKDSFGLQKEHG
-16 IINTSELL
+16 IKTS
-24 REKATVLR
+24 A
-32 KEWAIKSLKDF
+32 
-43 QSEQDELEKEN
+43 ELEKDKAELEKAG
-54 RLLRIGILG
+54 RLLKIGILG
-63 KVKAGKSSFLNALLF
+63 RVKAGKSSFLNALIF

-83 LPEAATPMTAAL
+83 LPKAATPMTAAL
-95 SVLEYGKTPSLSV
+95 TVLEYAKTPSLSV
-108 EFYSQEDLGEIKE
+108 DFYSDEDLSRIETLAKE
-121 KAKRCEKELKEQ
+121 FESELEKNTDAKINELKDKALSKGKEID
-133 EVQEF
+133 
-138 ERLKE
+138 E
-143 LELKK
+143 LELKE
-148 VQNKAQIDEAKLRA
+148 KARKSAL
-162 NAQILATKKLKQEL
+162 QEL
-176 EELCACYEQNA
+176 KGVQESIYACYQQYQQISQSQVSA
-187 RIEKSTLNLSELE
+187 SERE
-200 KHKDFQGSLSEIR
+200 ANKDFQGSLSEIR

-250 PGLNDPVPSRSERT
+250 PGLNDPVPSRSART
-264 NEFLDKC
+264 NEILREC
-271 DAALVLSPAGQF
+271 DAVLVLSPAGQF

-325 NAVFESIQNT
+325 NAVFEGIQNT

-462 DALQGTD
+462 DALQKVD
-469 IDELKARASALQEV
+469 IDGLKARASALQEV

-488 FVLDD
+488 SVLDS
-493 EWSRLCGEFCFDI
+493 EWNELCVKFCFDI

-514 TEFFEKLEGQSQNEV
+514 TEFFENLENEA
-529 GESIEKTH
+529 ESKQGDFIKET
-537 YFGIFEKNSYIVKQI
+537 GIFLKDKHYLKKV
-552 NANAVINAIEKTC
+552 NANAVINAIKRTC

-629 KIPYSISGMSGILK
+629 KIPYSISGMSGILE
-643 DNAKSS
+643 DNVEGGYAWVEAK
-649 RVGFGD
+649 
-655 DKVNYPATHFINEV
+655 YEHPATHFINEV
-669 SNFIR
+669 SNFTR
-674 RFKQEVREYI
+674 RFKQEVREDI

>member
-1 MSFGEFINKLNELEG
+1 MSFENFLQRLDKVANLVQGSEFLSKDSFGLQKEHG
-16 IINTSELL
+16 IKTS
-24 REKATVLR
+24 A
-32 KEWAIKSLKDF
+32 
-43 QSEQDELEKEN
+43 ELEKDKAELEKAG
-54 RLLRIGILG
+54 RLLKIGILG
-63 KVKAGKSSFLNALLF
+63 RVKAGKSSFLNALIF

-83 LPEAATPMTAAL
+83 LPKAATPMTAAL
-95 SVLEYGKTPSLSV
+95 TVLEYAKTPSLSV
-108 EFYSQEDLGEIKE
+108 DFYSDEDLSRIETLAKE
-121 KAKRCEKELKEQ
+121 FESELEKNTDAKINELKDKALSKGKEID
-133 EVQEF
+133 
-138 ERLKE
+138 E
-143 LELKK
+143 LELK
-148 VQNKAQIDEAKLRA
+148 ERA
-162 NAQILATKKLKQEL
+162 RKSALQEL
-176 EELCACYEQNA
+176 KGVQESIYACYQQYQQISQSQVSA
-187 RIEKSTLNLSELE
+187 SERE
-200 KHKDFQGSLSEIR
+200 ANKDFQGSLSEIR

-250 PGLNDPVPSRSERT
+250 PGLNDPVPSRSART
-264 NEFLDKC
+264 NEILREC
-271 DAALVLSPAGQF
+271 DAVLVLSPAGQF

-325 NAVFESIQNT
+325 NAVFEGIQNT

-462 DALQGTD
+462 DALQKVD
-469 IDELKARASALQEV
+469 IDGLKARASALQEV

-488 FVLDD
+488 SVLDS
-493 EWSRLCGEFCFDI
+493 EWNELCVKFCFDI

-514 TEFFEKLEGQSQNEV
+514 TEFFENLENEA
-529 GESIEKTH
+529 ESKQGDFIKTTGLVLKDKH
-537 YFGIFEKNSYIVKQI
+537 YLKKV

-592 KALREEIS
+592 KALREEIN

-629 KIPYSISGMSGILK
+629 KIPYSISGMSGILE
-643 DNAKSS
+643 DNVEGGGGYLYITEVK
-649 RVGFGD
+649 
-655 DKVNYPATHFINEV
+655 YEHPATHFINEV
-669 SNFIR
+669 SNFTR
-674 RFKQEVREYI
+674 RFKQEVREDI

-727 YKTLERSLENALL
+727 YKTLERNLENALL

>member
-1 MSFGEFINKLNELEG
+1 MSFENFLQRLDKVANLVQGSEFLSKDSFGLQKEHG
-16 IINTSELL
+16 IKTS
-24 REKATVLR
+24 A
-32 KEWAIKSLKDF
+32 
-43 QSEQDELEKEN
+43 ELEKDKAELEKAG
-54 RLLRIGILG
+54 RLLKIGILG
-63 KVKAGKSSFLNALLF
+63 RVKAGKSSFLNALIF

-83 LPEAATPMTAAL
+83 LPKAATPMTAAL
-95 SVLEYGKTPSLSV
+95 TVLEYAKTPSLSV
-108 EFYSQEDLGEIKE
+108 DFYSDEDLSRIETLAKE
-121 KAKRCEKELKEQ
+121 FESELEKNTDAKINELKDKALSKGKEID
-133 EVQEF
+133 
-138 ERLKE
+138 E
-143 LELKK
+143 LELKE
-148 VQNKAQIDEAKLRA
+148 KARKSAL
-162 NAQILATKKLKQEL
+162 QEL
-176 EELCACYEQNA
+176 KGVQESIYACYQQYQQISQSQVSA
-187 RIEKSTLNLSELE
+187 SERE
-200 KHKDFQGSLSEIR
+200 ANKDFQGSLSEIR

-226 MPFTKSITLRL
+226 MPFTKSITLHL

-250 PGLNDPVPSRSERT
+250 PGLNDPVPSRSART
-264 NEFLDKC
+264 NEILREC
-271 DAALVLSPAGQF
+271 DAVLVLSPAGQF

-325 NAVFESIQNT
+325 NAVFEGIQNT

-462 DALQGTD
+462 DALQKVD
-469 IDELKARASALQEV
+469 IDGLKARASALQEV

-488 FVLDD
+488 SVLDS
-493 EWSRLCGEFCFDI
+493 EWNELCVKFCFDI

-514 TEFFEKLEGQSQNEV
+514 TEFFENLENEA
-529 GESIEKTH
+529 ESKQGDFIKTTGWIFKDKH
-537 YFGIFEKNSYIVKQI
+537 YLKKV

-629 KIPYSISGMSGILK
+629 QIPYSISGMSGILE
-643 DNAKSS
+643 DNVEGGYAWVEAK
-649 RVGFGD
+649 
-655 DKVNYPATHFINEV
+655 YEHPATHFINEV
-669 SNFIR
+669 SNFTR
-674 RFKQEVREYI
+674 RFKQEVREDI

>member
-1 MSFGEFINKLNELEG
+1 MSFENFLQRLDKVANLVQGSEFLSKDSFGLQKEHG
-16 IINTSELL
+16 IKTS
-24 REKATVLR
+24 A
-32 KEWAIKSLKDF
+32 
-43 QSEQDELEKEN
+43 ELEKDKAELEKAG
-54 RLLRIGILG
+54 RLLKIGILG
-63 KVKAGKSSFLNALLF
+63 RVKAGKSSFLNALIF

-83 LPEAATPMTAAL
+83 LPKAATPMTAAL
-95 SVLEYGKTPSLSV
+95 TVLEYAKTPSLSV
-108 EFYSQEDLGEIKE
+108 DFYSDEDLSRIETLAKE
-121 KAKRCEKELKEQ
+121 FESELEKNTDAKINELKDKALSKGKEID
-133 EVQEF
+133 
-138 ERLKE
+138 E
-143 LELKK
+143 LELKE
-148 VQNKAQIDEAKLRA
+148 KARKSAL
-162 NAQILATKKLKQEL
+162 QEL
-176 EELCACYEQNA
+176 KGVQESIYACYQQYQQISQSQVSA
-187 RIEKSTLNLSELE
+187 SERE
-200 KHKDFQGSLSEIR
+200 ANKDFQGSLSEIR

-226 MPFTKSITLRL
+226 MPFTKSITLHL

-250 PGLNDPVPSRSERT
+250 PGLNDPVPSRSART
-264 NEFLDKC
+264 NEILREC
-271 DAALVLSPAGQF
+271 DAVLVLSPAGQF

-325 NAVFESIQNT
+325 NAVFEGIQNT

-401 EKMWE
+401 EKMWK

-462 DALQGTD
+462 DALQKVD
-469 IDELKARASALQEV
+469 IDGLKARASALQEV

-488 FVLDD
+488 SVLDS
-493 EWSRLCGEFCFDI
+493 EWNELCVKFCFDI

-514 TEFFEKLEGQSQNEV
+514 TEFFENLENEA
-529 GESIEKTH
+529 ESKQGDFIKTTGWIFKDKH
-537 YFGIFEKNSYIVKQI
+537 YLKKV

-629 KIPYSISGMSGILK
+629 KIPYSISGMSGILE
-643 DNAKSS
+643 DNVEGGYAWVEAK
-649 RVGFGD
+649 
-655 DKVNYPATHFINEV
+655 YEHPATHFINEV
-669 SNFIR
+669 SNFTR
-674 RFKQEVREYI
+674 RFKQEVREDI

-698 FGKDMFQSISDE
+698 FGKDMFQSLSDE

>member
-1 MSFGEFINKLNELEG
+1 MSFENFLQRLDKVANLVQGSEFLSKDSFGLQKEHG
-16 IINTSELL
+16 IKTS
-24 REKATVLR
+24 A
-32 KEWAIKSLKDF
+32 
-43 QSEQDELEKEN
+43 ELEKDKAELEKAG
-54 RLLRIGILG
+54 RLLKIGILG
-63 KVKAGKSSFLNALLF
+63 RVKAGKSSFLNALIF

-83 LPEAATPMTAAL
+83 LPKAATPMTAAL
-95 SVLEYGKTPSLSV
+95 TVLEYAKTPSLSV
-108 EFYSQEDLGEIKE
+108 EFYSDDDLNRIETLAKE
-121 KAKRCEKELKEQ
+121 FESELEKNTDAKINELKDKALSKGKEIN
-133 EVQEF
+133 
-138 ERLKE
+138 E
-143 LELKK
+143 LELKE
-148 VQNKAQIDEAKLRA
+148 KARKSAL
-162 NAQILATKKLKQEL
+162 QEL
-176 EELCACYEQNA
+176 KGVQESIYACYQQYQQISQSQVSA
-187 RIEKSTLNLSELE
+187 SERE
-200 KHKDFQGSLSEIR
+200 ANKDFQGSLSEIR

-250 PGLNDPVPSRSERT
+250 PGLNDPVPSRSART
-264 NEFLDKC
+264 NEILREC
-271 DAALVLSPAGQF
+271 DAVLVLSPAGQF

-325 NAVFESIQNT
+325 NAVFEGIQNT

-415 ALNAVFAELK
+415 ALNAVFVELK

-462 DALQGTD
+462 DALQKVD
-469 IDELKARASALQEV
+469 IDGLKARASALQEV

-488 FVLDD
+488 SVLDS
-493 EWSRLCGEFCFDI
+493 EWNELCVKFCFDI

-600 DEFIDGFVFKKCLRD
+600 DEFINGFVFKKCLRD

-643 DNAKSS
+643 DSAKSS

-669 SNFIR
+669 SNFTR
-674 RFKQEVREYI
+674 RFKQEVREDI

>member
-1 MSFGEFINKLNELEG
+1 MSFENFLQRLDKVANLVQGSEFLSKDSFGLQKEHG
-16 IINTSELL
+16 IKTS
-24 REKATVLR
+24 A
-32 KEWAIKSLKDF
+32 
-43 QSEQDELEKEN
+43 ELEKDKAELEKAG
-54 RLLRIGILG
+54 RLLKIGILG
-63 KVKAGKSSFLNALLF
+63 RVKAGKSSFLNALIF

-83 LPEAATPMTAAL
+83 LPKAATPMTAAL
-95 SVLEYGKTPSLSV
+95 TVLEYAKTPSLSV
-108 EFYSQEDLGEIKE
+108 DFYSDEDLSRIETLAKE
-121 KAKRCEKELKEQ
+121 FESELEKNTDAKINELKDKALSKGKEID
-133 EVQEF
+133 
-138 ERLKE
+138 E
-143 LELKK
+143 LELKE
-148 VQNKAQIDEAKLRA
+148 KARKSAL
-162 NAQILATKKLKQEL
+162 QEL
-176 EELCACYEQNA
+176 KGVQESIYACYQQYQQISQSQVSA
-187 RIEKSTLNLSELE
+187 SERE
-200 KHKDFQGSLSEIR
+200 ANKDFQGSLSEIR

-226 MPFTKSITLRL
+226 MPFTKSITLHL

-250 PGLNDPVPSRSERT
+250 PGLNDPVPSRSART
-264 NEFLDKC
+264 NEILREC
-271 DAALVLSPAGQF
+271 DAVLVLSPAGQF

-325 NAVFESIQNT
+325 NAVFEGIQNT

-462 DALQGTD
+462 DALQKVD
-469 IDELKARASALQEV
+469 IDGLKARASALQEV

-488 FVLDD
+488 SVLDS
-493 EWSRLCGEFCFDI
+493 EWNELCVKFCFDI

-514 TEFFEKLEGQSQNEV
+514 TEFFENLENEA
-529 GESIEKTH
+529 ESKQGDFIKTTGWIFKDKH
-537 YFGIFEKNSYIVKQI
+537 YLKKV

-629 KIPYSISGMSGILK
+629 KIPYSISGMSGILE
-643 DNAKSS
+643 DNVEGGYAWVEAK
-649 RVGFGD
+649 
-655 DKVNYPATHFINEV
+655 YEHPATHFINEV
-669 SNFIR
+669 SNFTR
-674 RFKQEVREYI
+674 RFKQEVREDI

-698 FGKDMFQSISDE
+698 FGKDMFQSLSDE

>member
-1 MSFGEFINKLNELEG
+1 MSFENFLQRLDKVANLVQGSEFLSKDSFGLQKEHG
-16 IINTSELL
+16 IKTSAEF
-24 REKATVLR
+24 EKDKA
-32 KEWAIKSLKDF
+32 
-43 QSEQDELEKEN
+43 ELEKAG
-54 RLLRIGILG
+54 RLLKIGILG
-63 KVKAGKSSFLNALLF
+63 RVKAGKSSFLNALIF

-83 LPEAATPMTAAL
+83 LPKAATPMTAAL
-95 SVLEYGKTPSLSV
+95 TVLEYAKTPSLSV
-108 EFYSQEDLGEIKE
+108 DFYSDEDLSRIETLAKE
-121 KAKRCEKELKEQ
+121 FESELEKNTDAKINELKDKALSKGKEID
-133 EVQEF
+133 
-138 ERLKE
+138 E
-143 LELKK
+143 LELKE
-148 VQNKAQIDEAKLRA
+148 KARKSAL
-162 NAQILATKKLKQEL
+162 QEL
-176 EELCACYEQNA
+176 KGVQESIYACYQQYQQISQSQVSA
-187 RIEKSTLNLSELE
+187 SERE
-200 KHKDFQGSLSEIR
+200 ANKDFQGSLSEIR

-250 PGLNDPVPSRSERT
+250 PGLNDPVPSRSART
-264 NEFLDKC
+264 NEILREC
-271 DAALVLSPAGQF
+271 DAVLVLSPAGQF

-325 NAVFESIQNT
+325 NAVFEGIQNT

-462 DALQGTD
+462 DALQKVD
-469 IDELKARASALQEV
+469 IDGLKARASALQEV

-488 FVLDD
+488 SVLDS
-493 EWSRLCGEFCFDI
+493 EWNELCVKFCFDI

-643 DNAKSS
+643 DSAKSS

-669 SNFIR
+669 SNFTR
-674 RFKQEVREYI
+674 RFKQEVREDI

-717 LASKA
+717 LESKA